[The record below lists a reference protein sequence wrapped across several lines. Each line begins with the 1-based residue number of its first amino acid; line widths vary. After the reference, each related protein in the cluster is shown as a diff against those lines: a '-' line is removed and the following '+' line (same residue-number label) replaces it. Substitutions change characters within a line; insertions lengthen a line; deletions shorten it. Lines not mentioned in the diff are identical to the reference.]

1 MKGLVTN
8 NQRLHAI
15 IYFREFQEQGI
26 RMSISQVIVCVES
39 KKLMPENLRS
49 LLNIDECGS
58 VVSFV
63 GLTRGTDD
71 GVSVKRLEF
80 DAWEEKLSDVLREI
94 SELSIEKFKIHSVVI
109 AHRVGIVHP
118 SEPIVCIHVGSKH
131 RDAGFEACSWLI
143 TKLKSLAPLWKKEV
157 RADGE
162 IWKKGLG

>member
-1 MKGLVTN
+1 
-8 NQRLHAI
+8 
-15 IYFREFQEQGI
+15 
-26 RMSISQVIVCVES
+26 MSISQVIVRVES
-39 KKLMPENLRS
+39 KKLVPENLRS

-63 GLTRGTDD
+63 GLTRGIDD
-71 GVSVKRLEF
+71 GVLVKRLEF
-80 DAWEEKLSDVLREI
+80 DAWEEKLSEVLREI

-131 RDAGFEACSWLI
+131 RDSGFEACSWLI
-143 TKLKSLAPLWKKEV
+143 TELKSQAPLWKKEV
-157 RADGE
+157 RSDGE